1 MQEVIALS
9 DYKLTKELNYLIKD
23 KQENYFSNEN
33 CFSKLIDNMLDK
45 LKEDE
50 RKQTIGKLDQ
60 LFPELKL
67 QNPVGQPQVYSS
79 TCDSPLKSDRSQ
91 SRINSITPQS
101 KNIRNHDFSFYEEL
115 DNVAR
120 AQDWVQLQQMLSQNY
135 FYMDGKYPNNFIKLK
150 PLVEKLKDKAF
161 ILLDLADYFEDCQFQ
176 LNLSILKKLLLY
188 FYMPNDLNLTQD
200 ESQEIEQLI
209 GEIINQSWVQFEYHQ
224 NQLIQNNENK
234 SQLDLLKAIPYM
246 LTQTPQKQR
255 EIIEDEIRKV
265 LNAQT
270 MISQQGDFEFY
281 ISKEMPIIFEV
292 QRIYYQ
298 ICFYFMSV
306 FYQKYKNNVRF
317 CENERNRLLN
327 SYIEEKTQQKS
338 QKQTYQDSL
347 FNDNQLEKFFVN
359 YQVQQSMSK
368 ISGKGIIFKSNEEL
382 LQYFIDT
389 NFYYFNKQQHIVDI
403 KQQNKRFAKI
413 LNLLTEIIDEDKR
426 KIATI
431 IKKVIQDS
439 QDIFE
444 ILDDIYEL
452 KYQYDQEQ
460 VEVIFRIIC
469 EMLNKNFEE
478 FWIYRLA
485 LGKNFKK
492 KHIPNLKKIQNIKE
506 KMKIQ
511 EMVQIVK
518 TFDREFWE
526 IMQKKFLKYYCIILN
541 SLIQHTMSNQS
552 GNPKEVI
559 QILRDQFNQNKMLQQ
574 QIQNAQFFYHLLQS
588 LKDEQVSSLFLEN
601 QKQNLSLQP
610 YLLSVEILFQVFCSL
625 SNDTEQQQFKNSL
638 EQGFKQFTSY
648 HLNFLIEQSQNKIS
662 KSVLDQIYTLIYYW
676 TFKKNNNLEQ
686 EAKSFFLNDPQ
697 LYKKTFSKLNYFDSQ
712 ILTADNLE
720 YMEKKKQYDIYPRS
734 LQISVEEF
742 NITLVELN
750 QQDQY
755 QLVYAWVLDIKNN
768 KKFKN
773 LLPFYLN
780 IIKRGESP
788 TIFLNMINQLI
799 QTQQEQSIKYGY
811 FNFKSMFQLLYI
823 NSNVELQCLLLKQIS
838 QNYPIPFLYKIP
850 YEDKSKKIESFF
862 LNLNIFYI
870 HQMSFTI
877 INLSLQQIQ
886 KRIGKTQ
893 LINKIFYQQDKFEI
907 LDNNKLNN
915 CSIDI
920 MYDSEFQGT
929 RNLSIADVHSFIPL
943 EILDEILPLF
953 KLWIVQLDT
962 EKEIESTISILEQ
975 LKSFQLKN
983 KTVCFLIRDSS
994 SQLESAQIIKL
1005 KQLNI
1010 EYKQVVNLT
1019 DNNLNKYVLNN
1030 EMKQVSQF
1038 LYDLIEKNE
1047 NDNMIDANQFFNVI
1061 SQIKNQ
1067 NLQYTQEIGS
1077 TWQILSQIEQNLGE
1091 INQSEVPF
1099 LQSFGFL
1106 LQQQNFYIL
1115 HLKFKDILQQFNQS
1129 NSQEKR
1135 ITIGKLMDKIS
1146 QIQQMNPDHQIQSLM
1161 YQKLEE
1167 LILKGEPFQLID
1179 SESQFVYSKNILKNL
1194 KDQGETI
1201 FISILGSG
1209 SGNSNILNKIFG
1221 SPVQRYSNV
1230 NTEGY
1235 YFQLLNIY
1243 NKSIFGD
1250 LFKQVIV
1257 LDTEILENHN
1267 QDYEESTKKII
1278 LFILSISDIIIINT
1292 EGDIKTEFKQL
1303 VETSIYNMAKLVNTP
1318 KQITWCFHQNNN
1330 NLEKNNDIILNHLQI
1345 IEQDLKQEFIYQV
1358 NEEKAQ
1364 YYEEIFDVDQYKTLQ
1379 GYMKIEYFWKQNK
1392 NLDMKY
1398 NWRQLIQND
1407 DFFNDACSY
1416 GIQNIQAFIKKRQNQ
1431 SQSRG
1436 QLIQN
1441 IEQISEQINKMD
1453 ELSEFKKLKQ
1463 FQQNDFMLP
1472 QYKEI
1477 LSNIKFP
1484 CNDQIKE
1491 SIDLSLNQNKH
1502 ILSIEIVN
1510 TIYNEQF
1517 ENIKYYDQI
1526 QLEVNEKLK
1535 SIQDDNNISNKIL
1548 SKYQKMITED
1558 INEKKQET
1566 INIINSKLQHLDQ
1579 FQQIR
1584 EIQQESLMR
1593 DKFNSIVSGQVFPEK
1608 SEFIANIQQQI
1619 QENNQEITTEKV
1631 ELIKTE
1637 QIEYLGQIFD
1647 QKEKELK
1654 QQIAVLQRE
1663 NNIKEEIIQK
1673 YEVKI
1678 QEQKHVELQAC
1689 SLAISSETK
1698 NIQANLSKTQEQKL
1712 YQVKIKEVQQNP
1724 DMIKELKE
1732 NPDKLKAVY
1741 NQVQNEAKLKKEKQ
1755 DEALLKDRC
1764 NEFFNI
1770 IQSQIKGSSLQ
1781 STSQEN
1787 YKQAFLEKLIKNQ
1800 PKQQDHV
1807 EQYNILQSELQQ
1819 PQFKLLEKQDKKQYL
1834 EIFTQN
1840 IQNKLASSAD
1850 KPILQLNQFYIK
1862 VIKCIKKQDIDSY
1875 MKNGNMLT
1883 DFESEIKSN
1892 DKYQIQTFLEKFTV
1906 FDFEIIG
1913 QNVDQ
1918 LCQAIQNG
1926 IQGQQK
1932 QQSLLQCFKPI
1943 QKQDTLNILNEDSI
1957 NKIQKNCQQLNKVLS
1972 QFEVIQINNNSE
1984 IDKQKI
1990 QENYLIET
1998 KPEIQKKIKN
2008 FSQLEIDIFTY
2019 IMNQQQNLE
2028 NKFNS
2033 NIVSLISKL
2042 MNDEQQK
2049 GWNMLY
2055 EQIFQMVYDD
2065 MLVKNTVTASQEN
2078 FAGLI
2083 KRLQQRLE
2091 IQIKDFNK
2099 QFSLFGVLLNEIGER
2114 SIYNYA
2120 MFMIWRIVC
2129 FKYWEQKKKND
2140 ENEQQELEK
2149 DLFIKFKADLLQ
2161 NRQEQSEIRGK
2172 QQATEIIKLQ
2182 YQRLYQSYETEV
2194 KGLIANYDKETSFDL
2209 IKRLDKEILE
2219 RQNSK
2224 ITNSQLLKYIR
2235 NHADYIET
2243 YVKDNLDIIK
2253 TEIQSQL
2260 TKKLKDDMK
2269 QFLKRIVQNTQ
2280 KLNDFNKN
2288 LSAKDYFVKLK
2299 NLDEAPSLLYTAVF
2313 GCMQGAL
2320 DQNIINLIKPDM
2332 IQGFQIQGCYKFPFT
2347 LKNNLQNKFD
2357 EEIQILYYF
2366 MQSFNKKIQEEMKQ
2380 LDQLKIDFEKLDV
2393 QSHLDALQV
2402 KQIGCQQSCPICK
2415 RKCDLELDR
2424 NHKHQFRSGHQLRGF
2439 SGVMIGVKP
2448 SLFTCE
2454 EIQDYCKVQVMET
2467 KSIKYWGDIKE
2478 IYSDFQFSCIDV
2490 AEKKALLKKK
2500 FTDIWNLHVGEL
2512 ICKQLTQEIGQEI
2525 QFIKQEDFDKEQL
2538 QQAPKTMH
2546 YVIML
2551 DDSGSMEGEKFN
2563 NAKAGIIAFLSEI
2576 HKMKNKDS
2584 RVTII
2589 IFNSNARVVIDSEVI
2604 NPKEQ
2609 EEKIKL
2615 IGGGTNFNYPF
2626 LQAYEKI
2633 IQRPDFDKFHSHS
2646 MFFYTDGQASYPQNA
2661 LEQFEQLS
2669 PEQKQ
2674 KIELIACSEEKNP
2687 PEALQ
2692 KVVGFFKEKNF
2703 AFAELKRAIQSEEIG
2718 STWIETISQKT
2729 HQLQKFG

>member
-1 MQEVIALS
+1 MSDIIALS
-9 DYKLTKELNYLIKD
+9 DYKLNKELNYLIKD

-33 CFSKLIDNMLDK
+33 CFTKLIDNFLDK
-45 LKEDE
+45 LKDDE

-67 QNPVGQPQVYSS
+67 QNTVGQPQIYSS
-79 TCDSPLKSDRSQ
+79 ICESPLKSERSQ
-91 SRINSITPQS
+91 SRINFSTPQQ
-101 KNIRNHDFSFYEEL
+101 KNIRNQDFSFYEEL

-120 AQDWVQLQQMLSQNY
+120 SQDWVQLQQMMSQNN
-135 FYMDGKYPNNFIKLK
+135 FYMDGKYPNNFFRLI
-150 PLVEKLKDKAF
+150 PLVEKLKEKAF
-161 ILLDLADYFEDCQFQ
+161 MLIDLADYFIDCQFQ
-176 LNLSILKKLLLY
+176 LNLSILKKLLFY
-188 FYMPNDLNLTQD
+188 FYMPNDLNLTQG
-200 ESQEIEQLI
+200 ESQEIEQLL
-209 GEIINQSWVQFEYHQ
+209 GELISQSWVQFEYHQ

-234 SQLDLLKAIPYM
+234 SQLEVLKVIPNM

-255 EIIEDEIRKV
+255 EIIDDEVRKI
-265 LNAQT
+265 LNAQH
-270 MISQQGDFEFY
+270 MISQQGDLEFY
-281 ISKEMPIIFEV
+281 ISKEMPILFEV
-292 QRIYYQ
+292 QKIYYQ
-298 ICFYFMSV
+298 ICFYFLSV
-306 FYQKYKNNVRF
+306 YHQQYKNNVRF

-327 SYIEEKTQQKS
+327 SYIEEKTQQNS
-338 QKQTYQDSL
+338 QKQAFQDSQ
-347 FNDNQLEKFFVN
+347 FCDNQLEKFFVN

-368 ISGKGIIFKSNEEL
+368 IAGKGIIFKSNEDL

-389 NFYYFNKQQHIVDI
+389 NFYYSNKQQHIVDI
-403 KQQNKRFAKI
+403 RQQNKRFAKI
-413 LNLLTEIIDEDKR
+413 LNLLTEINDEDKR

-452 KYQYDQEQ
+452 KYQYDEEQ

-469 EMLNKNFEE
+469 EMLNKTFEE
-478 FWIYRLA
+478 FWIYRYA
-485 LGKNFKK
+485 LNKSFKK

-526 IMQKKFLKYYCIILN
+526 IMQKKFLKYYCTILN

-559 QILRDQFNQNKMLQQ
+559 QILRDQFLQNRMLQQ
-574 QIQNAQFFYHLLQS
+574 QIQNAQLFYHLLQR
-588 LKDEQVSSLFLEN
+588 LKDEQVCSLFIEN
-601 QKQNLSLQP
+601 QKQNISLQP
-610 YLLSVEILFQVFCSL
+610 YLLSVDILFQVFCFL
-625 SNDTEQQQFKNSL
+625 SNDTDQQQFKNSL

-648 HLNFLIEQSQNKIS
+648 HLNFLIEQAQNKIS
-662 KSVLDQIYTLIYYW
+662 KNVLDQIYTLVYYW

-697 LYKKTFSKLNYFDSQ
+697 LYKKTFSKLNFFDNQ
-712 ILTADNLE
+712 VLAADNLE
-720 YMEKKKQYDIYPRS
+720 YMEKKKQYDIYPRG
-734 LQISVEEF
+734 LQISVDEF
-742 NITLVELN
+742 NLTLVELS

-755 QLVYAWVLDIKNN
+755 QLVHVWVLDIKNN
-768 KKFKN
+768 KKFKS

-811 FNFKSMFQLLYI
+811 FNFKSMFQLLYN
-823 NSNVELQCLLLKQIS
+823 NSNAELQCLLLKQIS
-838 QNYPIPFLYKIP
+838 QNYPVPFLYKVP
-850 YEDKSKKIESFF
+850 YDDQTKKIEHFF

-886 KRIGKTQ
+886 QRIGKTQ

-929 RNLSIADVHSFIPL
+929 RYLSIADVHNFIPL

-953 KLWIVQLDT
+953 KLWIIQLDT
-962 EKEIESTISILEQ
+962 EQEIESTISILEQ

-994 SQLESAQIIKL
+994 LQLESAQVIKL

-1019 DNNLNKYVLNN
+1019 DNNLNKYIIDN
-1030 EMKQVSQF
+1030 EIKQVSQF

-1047 NDNMIDANQFFNVI
+1047 NDNTIDANQCFNVI
-1061 SQIKNQ
+1061 SKIKNQ

-1077 TWQILSQIEQNLGE
+1077 TWQILSQIEQNLVK
-1091 INQSEVPF
+1091 INQSEAPF

-1106 LQQQNFYIL
+1106 LQQQNFFIL

-1146 QIQQMNPDHQIQSLM
+1146 QIQQMDPGHQIQSLM

-1179 SESQFVYSKNILKNL
+1179 SQIQFDYSKNILKKL

-1235 YFQLLNIY
+1235 YFQLFNIY

-1257 LDTEILENHN
+1257 LDTEILQDHN
-1267 QDYEESTKKII
+1267 QDNQVLDKKII
-1278 LFILSISDIIIINT
+1278 LFVLSISDIIIINT
-1292 EGDIKTEFKQL
+1292 EVDIKTEFKQL

-1318 KQITWCFHQNNN
+1318 KQITWCFHLNNN
-1330 NLEKNNDIILNHLQI
+1330 NLERNSEIILNHLQI

-1358 NEEKAQ
+1358 DEEKAQ
-1364 YYEEIFDVDQYKTLQ
+1364 YYEDIFDVNQYKTVQ
-1379 GYMKIEYFWKQNK
+1379 GYMQIEYFWKQNK

-1398 NWRQLIQND
+1398 NWRQIIKND
-1407 DFFNDACSY
+1407 DFFNDAINY
-1416 GIQNIQAFIKKRQNQ
+1416 GIQNIQAFIKKRQNS
-1431 SQSRG
+1431 SQSIG
-1436 QLIQN
+1436 QQLQN
-1441 IEQISEQINKMD
+1441 IDQIYEEIIKME
-1453 ELSEFKKLKQ
+1453 ELSELKKLKQ
-1463 FQQNDFMLP
+1463 FQQNDFMLQ
-1472 QYKEI
+1472 QYEEI
-1477 LSNIKFP
+1477 VSNINFP
-1484 CNDQIKE
+1484 NDDQIIE

-1502 ILSIEIVN
+1502 ILSIELVN

-1517 ENIKYYDQI
+1517 ENVKFYDQI

-1535 SIQDDNNISNKIL
+1535 SIQDDNNISLKIS
-1548 SKYQKMITED
+1548 SKYQKMITEN
-1558 INEKKQET
+1558 INQKKQQT

-1593 DKFNSIVSGQVFPEK
+1593 DKFNQIVSGQVFPEK

-1654 QQIAVLQRE
+1654 QQISLLQRE

-1698 NIQANLSKTQEQKL
+1698 NIQVNLSKTQEQKL

-1724 DMIKELKE
+1724 DMIKELME

-1755 DEALLKDRC
+1755 DETLLKDRC

-1787 YKQAFLEKLIKNQ
+1787 YKQAFLEKLIKDQ

-1807 EQYNILQSELQQ
+1807 VQYNILQPELQQ
-1819 PQFKLLEKQDKKQYL
+1819 LQFKVLEKTDKKQYL

-1840 IQNKLASSAD
+1840 IKNKLASSAD
-1850 KPILQLNQFYIK
+1850 KPILHLNKFYVKI
-1862 VIKCIKKQDIDSY
+1862 IKCIKKQNIDNY
-1875 MKNGNMLT
+1875 MKNGEMMT
-1883 DFESEIKSN
+1883 DFESEIKNN
-1892 DKYQIQTFLEKFTV
+1892 DKQLIQSFLAKFTV
-1906 FDFEIIG
+1906 FDFEIID

-1932 QQSLLQCFKPI
+1932 QQSLLQCLKSI

-1972 QFEVIQINNNSE
+1972 QFEQIQINNNSE

-1998 KPEIQKKIKN
+1998 KPQLQKKLSRI
-2008 FSQLEIDIFTY
+2008 EIDIFNY
-2019 IMNQQQNLE
+2019 IMNQPQDLE
-2028 NKFNS
+2028 TKFNQ
-2033 NIVSLISKL
+2033 NIVKKITEL

-2099 QFSLFGVLLNEIGER
+2099 QFSLFGVLLNEIGEKC
-2114 SIYNYA
+2114 IYNYA

-2194 KGLIANYDKETSFDL
+2194 KGLISNYDKETSFDL

-2219 RQNSK
+2219 RQNSS
-2224 ITNSQLLKYIR
+2224 ITNSQLLQYIR
-2235 NHADYIET
+2235 NHADYIES
-2243 YVKDNLDIIK
+2243 YVKYNLNTIK

-2260 TKKLKDDMK
+2260 TKKLIDDMK
-2269 QFLKRIVQNTQ
+2269 SFLKRIFQNTK
-2280 KLNDFNKN
+2280 KLNDFNQN

-2320 DQNIINLIKPDM
+2320 DQNIINIIKPDM

-2402 KQIGCQQSCPICK
+2402 KQIGCQESCPICK

-2424 NHKHQFRSGHQLRGF
+2424 NHKHQCRSGHQLRGM
-2439 SGVMIGVKP
+2439 SGVLIGVNP

-2454 EIQDYCKVQVMET
+2454 EIQDYCKMQVMET

-2478 IYSDFQFSCIDV
+2478 IYNDWLFSCIDV
-2490 AEKKALLKKK
+2490 AEKKASLKKK
-2500 FTDIWNLHVGEL
+2500 FTDIWNLHVGEM

-2538 QQAPKTMH
+2538 QRAPKAIH

-2551 DDSGSMEGEKFN
+2551 DDSGSMQGEKFD
-2563 NAKAGIIAFLSEI
+2563 NAKAGIIAFLAEI

-2589 IFNSNARVVIDSEVI
+2589 IFNDLARVVVDSEVI
-2604 NPKEQ
+2604 DSKEQ
-2609 EEKIKL
+2609 EQKITFKGL
-2615 IGGGTNFNYPF
+2615 GTNFDEPF
-2626 LQAYEKI
+2626 TKAYEKI
-2633 IQRPDFDKFHSHS
+2633 IQRPDFDKFHQHS
-2646 MFFYTDGQASYPQNA
+2646 MFFYTDGQADYPQTA
-2661 LEQFEQLS
+2661 LGLFDQLS

-2674 KIELIACSEEKNP
+2674 KIELVACTEQKYKL
-2687 PEALQ
+2687 EALQ
-2692 KVVGFFKEKNF
+2692 KVVGYFKEKNF
-2703 AFAELKRAIQSEEIG
+2703 AYAELKHSIEPGQIG

-2729 HQLQKFG
+2729 HQLQKLG